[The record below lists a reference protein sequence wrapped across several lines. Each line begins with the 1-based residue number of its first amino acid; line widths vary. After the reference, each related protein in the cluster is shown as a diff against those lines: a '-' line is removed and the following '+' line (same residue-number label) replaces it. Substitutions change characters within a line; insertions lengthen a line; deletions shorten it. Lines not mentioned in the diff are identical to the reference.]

1 MLALV
6 DADAAKV
13 GEKIGDLAIES
24 MDDLST
30 VVRDRGIKIGII
42 ATPAAVAQEVADQL
56 VAAGVCSILNF
67 APAVVAVPDTVSL
80 RKVDLAIELQILS
93 FYQSHPQRSRRQAED
108 LVSTGSAEPRP
119 SLVGYPVNLLVAGRR
134 CLVVGAG
141 RIAARKIESLLAAGA
156 DLVVV
161 APEAGA
167 EVRGWAGEGR
177 LTLVERAFEPADVDG
192 AWLVVTATDV
202 PEVNR
207 AAFEAGEAR
216 RIFVNSADDPANCSF
231 TLMSVVRRGDIVV
244 SIGTNGR
251 SPALA
256 TYLKEHVRDEMGPEY
271 GTLLELL
278 SEAREEIRATGRSSE
293 DSDWRAAIDSGIL
306 ELIREGRESEARELL
321 RSCL

>member
-1 MLALV
+1 MS
-6 DADAAKV
+6 
-13 GEKIGDLAIES
+13 G
-24 MDDLST
+24 
-30 VVRDRGIKIGII
+30 
-42 ATPAAVAQEVADQL
+42 PA
-56 VAAGVCSILNF
+56 
-67 APAVVAVPDTVSL
+67 
-80 RKVDLAIELQILS
+80 
-93 FYQSHPQRSRRQAED
+93 
-108 LVSTGSAEPRP
+108 RP

-134 CLVVGAG
+134 CVVVGAG
-141 RIAARKIESLLAAGA
+141 RIAARKIEALLEAGA
-156 DLVVV
+156 VVSVV
-161 APEAGA
+161 APQVGP
-167 EVRGWAGEGR
+167 EVRAWADAGR
-177 LTLVERAFEPADVDG
+177 LTLAERPFESADVEE
-192 AWLVVTATDV
+192 AWLVVTATDD

-207 AAFEAGEAR
+207 AVFVAGEAR

-271 GTLLELL
+271 ETLLELL

-293 DSDWRAAIDSGIL
+293 DSDWRAAFDSGIL

>member
-1 MLALV
+1 M
-6 DADAAKV
+6 
-13 GEKIGDLAIES
+13 S
-24 MDDLST
+24 
-30 VVRDRGIKIGII
+30 
-42 ATPAAVAQEVADQL
+42 P
-56 VAAGVCSILNF
+56 
-67 APAVVAVPDTVSL
+67 
-80 RKVDLAIELQILS
+80 
-93 FYQSHPQRSRRQAED
+93 
-108 LVSTGSAEPRP
+108 SARP

-134 CLVVGAG
+134 CVVVGAG
-141 RIAARKIESLLAAGA
+141 RIAARKIEALLEAGA
-156 DLVVV
+156 VVSVV
-161 APEAGA
+161 APQVGP
-167 EVRGWAGEGR
+167 EVRAWADAGR
-177 LTLVERAFEPADVDG
+177 LTLAERPFESADVEE
-192 AWLVVTATDV
+192 AWLVVTATED

-207 AAFEAGEAR
+207 AVFVAGEAR

-271 GTLLELL
+271 ETLLELL

-293 DSDWRAAIDSGIL
+293 DSDWRAAFDSGIL